1 MRDTM
6 IERKARISNIQ
17 KYNMYDGPGIR
28 TLIFFKGCPLRC
40 VWCSNPEG
48 QKYHHQI
55 LFKEDLCTQCR
66 MCVEECPTDTHYLDP
81 VTFEH
86 KVRDINCT
94 GCGKCVDI
102 CPTNALA
109 VTGEDKSISEL
120 LEIIEQDRHFYH
132 TGGGVTLG
140 GGEVLM
146 QPEAA
151 TNLLATCK
159 YSGINTAIETCGY
172 AKREVVAAVAEH
184 TDLFLYDVKHMI
196 PEEHH
201 RVTGVRN
208 ELILDNLKWLLDNNH
223 NVKIRIPLIK
233 GINDS
238 EENMRLLLDFLT
250 PYKDFKNLQ
259 GIDLLPY
266 HKMGV
271 HKYNQLGWKYPF
283 DDVEKFTQE
292 ELVKVESYLQGHG
305 ITVAVIA
312 H

>member
-1 MRDTM
+1 M
-6 IERKARISNIQ
+6 IERKARIFNVQ

-28 TLIFFKGCPLRC
+28 TLVFFKGCPLRC
-40 VWCSNPEG
+40 EWCSNPEG

-55 LFKEDLCTQCR
+55 LFKSELCTQCR
-66 MCVEECPTDTHYLDP
+66 MCVEVCPTDTHYLDP

-86 KVRDINCT
+86 KIMDTNCT
-94 GCGKCVDI
+94 GCGKCVEI
-102 CPTNALA
+102 CPTDALA
-109 VTGEDKSISEL
+109 VTGEDKSITEL
-120 LEIIEQDRHFYH
+120 LEIIEEDRHFYH

-151 TNLLATCK
+151 TNLLVMCK

-172 AKREVVAAVAEH
+172 AKKEVIIEVSEH
-184 TDLFLYDVKHMI
+184 TDLFLYDIKHMI
-196 PEEHH
+196 PEEHY
-201 RVTGVRN
+201 RFTGVRN

-233 GINDS
+233 GVNDNK
-238 EENMRLLLDFLT
+238 ENLRLLIEFLS
-250 PYKDFKNLQ
+250 PYKEFKNLQ

-271 HKYNQLGWKYPF
+271 HKYTQLGWKYAF
-283 DDVEKFTQE
+283 DDYLRFSQQE
-292 ELVKVESYLQGHG
+292 LLEIESYLQESG
-305 ITVAVIA
+305 IPVSIIA

>member
-1 MRDTM
+1 M
-6 IERKARISNIQ
+6 IERKARIFNIQ

-28 TLIFFKGCPLRC
+28 TLVFFKGCPLRC
-40 VWCSNPEG
+40 EWCSNPES

-66 MCVEECPTDTHYLDP
+66 KCVEVCPTDTHYLDP
-81 VTFEH
+81 ETFEH
-86 KVRDINCT
+86 KVMDDNCT
-94 GCGKCVDI
+94 GCGMCVDA

-109 VTGEDKSISEL
+109 VMGEDKSITEL
-120 LEIIEQDRHFYH
+120 LDIIEEDRHFYH

-151 TNLLATCK
+151 TNLLSMCK

-172 AKREVVAAVAEH
+172 AKREVIVRVAEH

-196 PEEHH
+196 PEEHQ
-201 RVTGVRN
+201 RGTGVRN
-208 ELILDNLKWLLDNNH
+208 ELILDNLKWLLENKH

-233 GINDS
+233 GFNDS
-238 EENMRLLLDFLT
+238 EENLRLLVEFLS

-271 HKYNQLGWKYPF
+271 HKYEQLGRKYAM
-283 DDVEKFTQE
+283 DGDLRFTQD
-292 ELVKVESYLQGHG
+292 ELLKVESYFQGNG
-305 ITVAVIA
+305 IPAAIIA

>member
-1 MRDTM
+1 M
-6 IERKARISNIQ
+6 IERKARIFNIQ

-40 VWCSNPEG
+40 EWCSNPES

-55 LFKEDLCTQCR
+55 LYKDELCTQCR
-66 MCVEECPTDTHYLDP
+66 MCVEVCPTDTHYLDP

-86 KVRDINCT
+86 KVSDDNCI
-94 GCGKCVDI
+94 GCGMCVDA

-109 VTGEDKSISEL
+109 MIGEDKSITEL
-120 LEIIEQDRHFYH
+120 LDIIEEDRHFYH

-140 GGEVLM
+140 GGEVLA

-151 TNLLATCK
+151 INLLAMCK

-172 AKREVVAAVAEH
+172 AKREVIEKVAEH
-184 TDLFLYDVKHMI
+184 TDLFLYDIKHMI
-196 PEEHH
+196 SDEHY
-201 RVTGVRN
+201 RYTGVHN
-208 ELILDNLKWLLDNNH
+208 ELILDNLKWLLDNKQ
-223 NVKIRIPLIK
+223 NVKIRFPLIK
-233 GINDS
+233 GVNDS
-238 EENMRLLLDFLT
+238 EENLRLLVELIS
-250 PYKDFKNLQ
+250 PYKDFKNFK

-271 HKYNQLGWKYPF
+271 HKYAQLGRKYAF
-283 DDVEKFTQE
+283 DDYSRFTQE
-292 ELVKVESYLQGHG
+292 ELVKVESYLKERA
-305 ITVAVIA
+305 IPVSIIA

>member
-28 TLIFFKGCPLRC
+28 TLVFFKGCPLRC

-55 LFKEDLCTQCR
+55 LYKEDLCTQCR
-66 MCVEECPTDTHYLDP
+66 MCVEVCPTDTHYLDP

-94 GCGKCVDI
+94 GCGKCVEV

-109 VTGEDKSISEL
+109 VTGEDKSITEL
-120 LEIIEQDRHFYH
+120 LEIIEEDRHFYH

-159 YSGINTAIETCGY
+159 YAGINTAIETCGY
-172 AKREVVAAVAEH
+172 AKREVVVGVAEH

-196 PEEHH
+196 PEEHY

-233 GINDS
+233 GVNDS
-238 EENMRLLLDFLT
+238 EENLRLLLEFLS

-283 DDVEKFTQE
+283 EDAQKFSQE
-292 ELVKVESYLQGHG
+292 ELAKVENYLQGHG
-305 ITVAVIA
+305 IVVALIA